1 MYIQEM
7 IGKWIKTSF
16 IPLTL
21 LAIGVIPHDIASNKD
36 TGHPSPFLL

>member
-1 MYIQEM
+1 M
-7 IGKWIKTSF
+7 SF

-36 TGHPSPFLL
+36 TGHPSPFFLGSTNIFAIE